1 MNGLCHRVAPHRHLH
16 RIHRFFLLTH
26 WFQARAEL
34 LFWNWISHDGV
45 TVAAV
50 NSANPYPFK
59 FQLSILLR
67 RINYCMFSDFN
78 FRLSSS
84 HVVLFLVC
92 AILRTMVLFRLIYS
106 FVAIARRT
114 CFWWTKFTNWFRVWV
129 IWGWGFPGCYYFLLN
144 LNCAFLADI
153 GVVI

>member
-1 MNGLCHRVAPHRHLH
+1 MVSVTELLH
-16 RIHRFFLLTH
+16 IVTSIGFIGFSFLLTG
-26 WFQARAEL
+26 FKRALNYSSEIEFHTTALQLQLWIVQTRTHLNSNCLFFSDEL
-34 LFWNWISHDGV
+34 I
-45 TVAAV
+45 TV
-50 NSANPYPFK
+50 
-59 FQLSILLR
+59 
-67 RINYCMFSDFN
+67 CFSDFN